1 MATLIGI
8 VSKVIGQV
16 FAVASDGTRRALV
29 EGDKLFAG
37 DQLST
42 GAEGAVAV
50 HLQNG
55 QELTLGRGSSMQM
68 TPQLLANHIPHVD
81 SSEAVTPSQA
91 QLTDVQQLQKAIA
104 AGDDPTQTAE
114 ATAAGPATTTTGA
127 PGGVQGSGHS
137 FVMLEEVGGR
147 VDPTIGFPTAGFNGI
162 PELPEERLNADPNNN
177 VVAADAPVV
186 PPVTPEVPEVPN
198 NPVTLDGLSVA
209 NGELTVNEANLA
221 DGSARNPGA
230 LTQSGSFTVNAPDGL
245 SSLSIGGINV
255 ISGGVAAGFPQ
266 SITTLL
272 GSTLTVTGYN
282 PATGVVSYSYTL
294 NGAETHASGEGANA
308 VGEHFTVVAGDSNG
322 DSATGSLDINI
333 TDDVPQAID
342 DGNGVASE
350 TLLTLNGNVLTN
362 DVQGADRVPV
372 GENSGPITPGTFI
385 GTYGTLVLNANGTYT
400 YTLNTSDA
408 DFKALH
414 GGGDGTE
421 TFTYT
426 LTDADG
432 DSSTANLV
440 LQIHNNDD
448 PDTIGGLNL
457 GGPEL
462 TVFEKNLGDGSA
474 PDATA
479 LTQNGTFTF
488 TALDGITTL
497 TVGGIAVV
505 SGGVA
510 AGFPQSITTP
520 LGNTLTIT
528 SFDLATG
535 VVNYSYTLNDNE
547 AHATA
552 NGANALPEQFDVT
565 LVDDN
570 GTTATGS
577 LDVNIVDD
585 LPQGVNDSNAST
597 ASETLL
603 TLNGN
608 VLTNDVQGA
617 DRLTVGENAG
627 PITPGTFTGTYGT
640 LVLNANGTYTYTLN
654 TSDADFK
661 ALHGGGDGTETF
673 TYTITD
679 SDGDSSTANLVLQI
693 HNNDDPVTIGGLNVE
708 GGELTV
714 FEKNLGDGSAP
725 DATALTQN
733 GTFTVTALDGVTSL
747 TVGGI
752 AVVTAGVAAGFPQSI
767 TTPLGSTLT
776 ITGFNAATGIVSYS
790 YTLVDNE
797 AHATANGAN
806 TLPEQF
812 AVTLVDDNGTTATG
826 SLDVNIVDDLPQG
839 VNDSNASTASETLL
853 TLNGNV
859 LTNDVQGADR
869 VTVGENAGPITPG
882 TFTGTYGTLVLN
894 ANGTYTYTLNTSDAD
909 FKALHG
915 GGDGTETFTYTITDS
930 DGDSSTANL
939 VLQIHNN
946 DDPVTIGGLNVEGGE
961 LTVFEKNLG
970 DGSAPDAT
978 ALTQNGTFTV
988 SALDGVTSLTVG
1000 GIAVVTAGVAAGFP
1014 QSITTPLGS
1023 TLTITGFNAATGV
1036 VSYSY
1041 TLNDNEA
1048 HATANGANTLP
1059 EQFAVTVVDDNGT
1072 TATGSL
1078 DVNIV
1083 DDLPQ
1088 GVNDS
1093 NASTASETLLT
1104 LNGNVLTNDVQ
1115 GADRVTVGEN
1125 AGPVTPGTFTG
1136 TYGTLV
1142 LNANGTYTYT
1152 LNTSD
1157 ADFKAL
1163 HGGGDGTETFTYT
1176 ITDSDG
1182 DSSTANLVLQI
1193 HNNDDPVTIGGLNVE
1208 GGELTVFE
1216 KNLGDGSN
1224 PDTPALT
1231 QSGTF
1236 TVTALDGVTTLT
1248 VGGIAVVTAGVAA
1261 GFPQSITTPLGS
1273 TLTITGFN
1281 AATGVVS
1288 YSYTLNDNEAHAT
1301 ANGANTLPEQFAVTV
1316 VDDNGTTATGSLDVN
1331 IVDDLPQGVNDSNAS
1346 TASETLLTLN
1356 GNVLTNDVQGADR
1369 VTVGENAGPIT
1380 PGTFTGTYGTLVL
1393 NANGTYTY
1401 TLNTSD
1407 ADFKALHGGGDGTET
1422 FTYTIT
1428 DSDGDSSTANL
1439 VLQIHNNDD
1448 PVTIGGLNVEGGELT
1463 VFEKNLGDGSNP
1475 DTPALTQSGTF
1486 TVTALDGVST
1496 LTVGGISV
1504 VTGGVAAGFPQSIT
1518 TPLGSTLTITG
1529 FNAATGVVSY
1539 SYTLNDNEAHATA
1552 NGANTLPEQFA
1563 VTVVDDNGTTATG
1576 SLDVNIVDDLPQGV
1590 NDSNTSTASETLLT
1604 LNGNVLTNDV
1614 QGADRVTVGENAGPI
1629 TPGTFTGTYGTLVL
1643 NANGTYTYTLNTSD
1657 ADFKALHGGG
1667 DGTETFTYTITDS
1680 DGDSSTANLVLQ
1692 IHNNDDPVTIGG
1704 LNVEG
1709 GELTV
1714 FEKNLGDGSAPDAT
1728 VLTQNGSFT
1737 VTALDGV
1744 TSLTVGGIAVVT
1756 AGVAAGFPQSITT
1769 PLGSTLTI
1777 TGFNAATGVVSYSYT
1792 LNDNEAHA
1800 TANGANT
1807 LPEQF
1812 AVTVVDDNGTTA
1824 TGSLDVN
1831 IVDDLP
1837 QGVNDS
1843 NTSTASETLLTL
1855 NGNVLTND
1863 VQGADRVT
1871 VGENA
1876 GPITPGTFTG
1886 TYGTLVLNANGTYTY
1901 TLSTSDADFKAL
1913 HGGGNGS
1920 ETFTYTITDSDGD
1933 SSTANLVLQIH
1944 NNDDPVTLQGLN
1956 VYGGELTVYEKNLGD
1971 GSNPNPSALTQSGT
1985 FTVTALDGVTTLTVG
2000 GIAVVTGGVAA
2011 GFPQSITTPLGSTLT
2026 ITGFNAATGVVSYSY
2041 TLNDNETHAN
2051 ANGANTLPEQ
2061 FTVTAVDDNGTTATG
2076 NLDVNIVDDLP
2087 KGVNDSNGTAS
2098 ETQLTL
2104 NGNVLTNDV
2113 QGADRVTVGENAGPI
2128 TPGTFT
2134 GTYGTLVLNANGT
2147 YTYTL
2152 STSDADFKALHGG
2165 GNGSETFTYTIT
2177 DSDGDSST
2185 ANLVLQIH
2193 NNDDPVTLQ
2202 GLNVYGGELTVYEK
2216 NLGDGSNPNP
2226 SALTQSGTFT
2236 VTALD
2241 GVTTLT
2247 VGGIAVVTGGVAA
2260 GFPQSIT
2267 TPLGSTLTIT
2277 GFNAATG
2284 VVSYSYTL
2292 NDNETHANANG
2303 ANTLPE
2309 QFAVTVVDDNGTT
2322 ATGSLDVNIV
2332 DDLPQGVND
2341 SNTSTASETLLT
2353 LNGNVLTN
2361 DVQGADRVTVGEN
2374 AGPITPG
2381 TFTGTYGTLVL
2392 NANGTYT
2399 YTLSTSDADFK
2410 ALHGGGNGSETFT
2423 YTITDSDGDS
2433 STANLVLQIHNNDD
2447 PVTLQGLNVY
2457 GGELTVYEKNLS
2469 DGSAPST
2476 SALTQ
2481 SGTFTVTALDGV
2493 TTLTVGGI
2501 SVVTGGVAAGFPQSI
2516 TTPLGSTLTITGFN
2530 AATGVVSYS
2539 YTLNDN
2545 ETHANANGAN
2555 TLPEQFTVTA
2565 VDDNGTTA
2573 TGNLDVNIV
2582 DDLPKGV
2589 NDSNGTASETQLTLN
2604 GNVLTNDVQGADRV
2618 TVGENAGPIT
2628 PGTFTGTYGTLVLNA
2643 NGTYTYTLSTSD
2655 ADFKA
2660 LHGGG
2665 NGSETF
2671 TYTITDSDGDS
2682 STANLVLQIHNN
2694 DDPVTLQGLNVYG
2707 GELTVYEKNLGDG
2720 THPDTPALSQSG
2732 TFTVTALDGLQTL
2745 TVGTLTVISGGVV
2758 AGFPQTAT
2766 TPLGSTLTITG
2777 FNAATGVISYTYTLN
2792 DNEAHPAAEGA
2803 NSLTE
2808 NFNVV
2813 ATDTDGDVANGQI
2826 NVNIIDD
2833 LPTANPDTDSVQEGG
2848 TVSGNVLDNDIA
2860 GADGP
2865 AATGAVVGVRAGSD
2879 TSTPALDGL
2888 NTPINGTYGY
2898 LTLDANGNAVYHS
2911 TPNAVSGPGAV
2922 DVFTYTVRD
2931 SDGDESTT
2939 TITIDVY
2946 NSCLKAVSD
2955 NDVTVYEKAL
2965 DLGKDGQDL
2974 VAGTVIGSDPTN
2986 TGETASGTL
2995 VGSVTHAVGAITY
3008 ALVGTHV
3015 GEFGQIQLNA
3025 NGTYTYTLTTPPSTT
3040 PHANDGPNVMHET
3053 FTYQATD
3060 SLGNI
3065 VTSTIVVDIV
3075 DDVPKAMNDSNA
3087 STASETTLSLS
3098 GNVFNNDVIGAD
3110 KVALGLNAGPVTPG
3124 TFTGTYGTLVLN
3136 ANGTYTYTLS
3146 TSDAD
3151 FKALHGGGN
3160 GTETFTYTITDSD
3173 GDISTANLVLNVHN
3187 NDDLV
3192 TLNGLDVYG
3201 GELTV
3206 YEKNLG
3212 DGTTPNISALTQSGT
3227 FTVTALDGLQTLT
3240 VGTLT
3245 VISGGVVAGFPQT
3258 ATTPLGSTLTITGF
3272 NPVTGVLSY
3281 SYTLNDNEAHATASG
3296 ANSLTENFNVVA
3308 TDTDGD
3314 IANGQINVNIVDDLP
3329 GAKPDSS
3336 SVTEGGTVNISV
3348 LGNDISGADGPAT
3361 VVGVRAGSNTST
3373 SAVGGLGNQITGAYG
3388 YLTLDANGNAV
3399 YHANPNSVGPAGA
3412 TDTFTYTVRDT
3423 DGDESTTTITVNVA
3437 NSIIKANPDSDVT
3450 VYEKALDLSKDGQDL
3465 AAGTVTGSDPGNSG
3479 ETSSGTLVG
3488 SVSGAS
3494 GALTYTLVGSA
3505 TGTYGQIL
3513 LNADGS
3519 YTYTLTS
3526 APKTSPN
3533 ANDGPNSLSES
3544 FTYKATDASGN
3555 SSTSTIVVNIV
3566 DDVPKAVAADRS
3578 VAAVEIDSNLLIVL
3592 DVSGSMVDPSGVP
3605 GLSRLEL
3612 AKQAI
3617 SALLDKYDDL
3627 GDVKVQLVTFS
3638 SSATDRTSVW
3648 VDVATAKTLLTGLT
3662 ADGGTNYDA
3671 AVATMKTA
3679 FNTSGKLTG
3688 AQNVGYFFS
3697 DGKPTSGQEIGTS
3710 DETSLKAF
3718 LDANNIKNYAIGLGS
3733 GVSNANLNPLAYD
3746 GSSHTDTNAVVVT
3759 DLNQLNSVLS
3769 GTVIG
3774 APVTGSLLGE
3784 GGTFGADGGFIKT
3797 ITVDGTTYTYDPAG
3811 NGSLNFSGAANH
3823 GTFNTANNTLS
3834 IATNN
3839 SGTLL
3844 VNLDSGEYTYI
3855 SQKTTAVVI
3864 TENIGFTVS
3873 DNDGDLSSSTLTI
3886 KVIPNAP
3893 PVATDDHVITNVLEG
3908 TVVVPGELLLANDT
3922 DPNGDPLSANP
3933 TSFNTGW
3940 VARGAEFTGLT
3951 QVPNFT
3957 GSSAQALTLARS
3969 AFVANAAAMT
3979 AVLVVSGALGSVG
3992 NSNYDDRITVNLKDG
4007 ETLHLN
4013 HDLAAGR
4020 IAMEYSIN
4028 GGAFTPIADGGM
4040 ITATSDATYQ
4050 IHISNIP
4057 NSSSGGNG
4065 SETYKLTMTVNYS
4078 EAHDIAPDYHGTYTA
4093 NDNHGGSDSANVT
4106 ISYQDGHTLTG
4117 TGGDDVL
4124 VAGAGSNVINAG
4136 GGNDVLTAGSGNN
4149 ELHGDAGN
4157 DLLFSG
4163 PGNDTLDGGTGIDTA
4178 SYAHAT
4184 AGVTV
4189 NLSLLGG
4196 QNTLGAGTDILTGIE
4211 NLTGSN
4217 FNDTLTGD
4225 NTGNV
4230 ITGGLGNDVLNGG
4243 GGDDL
4248 LIGGLGNNT
4257 LSGGAGADTFQWLK
4271 GNSGHDVIT
4280 DFTPG
4285 TDKLDLSQLLQGENG
4300 TTASL
4305 DDYLHFTVTGSGPS
4319 TVTSIDVSA
4328 MAGAAP
4334 NQTIDLAGVDLASHY
4349 GVTPGAGGVIA
4360 GGHDTA
4366 TIINGMLNDHSLKV
4380 DTV

>member
-1 MATLIGI
+1 M
-8 VSKVIGQV
+8 
-16 FAVASDGTRRALV
+16 
-29 EGDKLFAG
+29 
-37 DQLST
+37 
-42 GAEGAVAV
+42 
-50 HLQNG
+50 
-55 QELTLGRGSSMQM
+55 
-68 TPQLLANHIPHVD
+68 
-81 SSEAVTPSQA
+81 
-91 QLTDVQQLQKAIA
+91 
-104 AGDDPTQTAE
+104 
-114 ATAAGPATTTTGA
+114 
-127 PGGVQGSGHS
+127 
-137 FVMLEEVGGR
+137 
-147 VDPTIGFPTAGFNGI
+147 
-162 PELPEERLNADPNNN
+162 
-177 VVAADAPVV
+177 
-186 PPVTPEVPEVPN
+186 
-198 NPVTLDGLSVA
+198 
-209 NGELTVNEANLA
+209 
-221 DGSARNPGA
+221 
-230 LTQSGSFTVNAPDGL
+230 
-245 SSLSIGGINV
+245 
-255 ISGGVAAGFPQ
+255 
-266 SITTLL
+266 
-272 GSTLTVTGYN
+272 
-282 PATGVVSYSYTL
+282 
-294 NGAETHASGEGANA
+294 
-308 VGEHFTVVAGDSNG
+308 
-322 DSATGSLDINI
+322 
-333 TDDVPQAID
+333 
-342 DGNGVASE
+342 
-350 TLLTLNGNVLTN
+350 
-362 DVQGADRVPV
+362 
-372 GENSGPITPGTFI
+372 
-385 GTYGTLVLNANGTYT
+385 
-400 YTLNTSDA
+400 
-408 DFKALH
+408 
-414 GGGDGTE
+414 
-421 TFTYT
+421 
-426 LTDADG
+426 
-432 DSSTANLV
+432 
-440 LQIHNNDD
+440 
-448 PDTIGGLNL
+448 
-457 GGPEL
+457 
-462 TVFEKNLGDGSA
+462 
-474 PDATA
+474 
-479 LTQNGTFTF
+479 
-488 TALDGITTL
+488 
-497 TVGGIAVV
+497 
-505 SGGVA
+505 
-510 AGFPQSITTP
+510 
-520 LGNTLTIT
+520 
-528 SFDLATG
+528 
-535 VVNYSYTLNDNE
+535 
-547 AHATA
+547 
-552 NGANALPEQFDVT
+552 
-565 LVDDN
+565 
-570 GTTATGS
+570 
-577 LDVNIVDD
+577 
-585 LPQGVNDSNAST
+585 
-597 ASETLL
+597 
-603 TLNGN
+603 
-608 VLTNDVQGA
+608 
-617 DRLTVGENAG
+617 
-627 PITPGTFTGTYGT
+627 
-640 LVLNANGTYTYTLN
+640 
-654 TSDADFK
+654 
-661 ALHGGGDGTETF
+661 
-673 TYTITD
+673 
-679 SDGDSSTANLVLQI
+679 
-693 HNNDDPVTIGGLNVE
+693 NVE

-733 GTFTVTALDGVTSL
+733 
-747 TVGGI
+747 
-752 AVVTAGVAAGFPQSI
+752 
-767 TTPLGSTLT
+767 
-776 ITGFNAATGIVSYS
+776 
-790 YTLVDNE
+790 
-797 AHATANGAN
+797 
-806 TLPEQF
+806 
-812 AVTLVDDNGTTATG
+812 
-826 SLDVNIVDDLPQG
+826 
-839 VNDSNASTASETLL
+839 
-853 TLNGNV
+853 
-859 LTNDVQGADR
+859 
-869 VTVGENAGPITPG
+869 
-882 TFTGTYGTLVLN
+882 
-894 ANGTYTYTLNTSDAD
+894 
-909 FKALHG
+909 
-915 GGDGTETFTYTITDS
+915 
-930 DGDSSTANL
+930 
-939 VLQIHNN
+939 
-946 DDPVTIGGLNVEGGE
+946 
-961 LTVFEKNLG
+961 
-970 DGSAPDAT
+970 
-978 ALTQNGTFTV
+978 
-988 SALDGVTSLTVG
+988 
-1000 GIAVVTAGVAAGFP
+1000 
-1014 QSITTPLGS
+1014 
-1023 TLTITGFNAATGV
+1023 
-1036 VSYSY
+1036 
-1041 TLNDNEA
+1041 
-1048 HATANGANTLP
+1048 
-1059 EQFAVTVVDDNGT
+1059 
-1072 TATGSL
+1072 
-1078 DVNIV
+1078 
-1083 DDLPQ
+1083 
-1088 GVNDS
+1088 
-1093 NASTASETLLT
+1093 
-1104 LNGNVLTNDVQ
+1104 
-1115 GADRVTVGEN
+1115 
-1125 AGPVTPGTFTG
+1125 
-1136 TYGTLV
+1136 
-1142 LNANGTYTYT
+1142 
-1152 LNTSD
+1152 
-1157 ADFKAL
+1157 
-1163 HGGGDGTETFTYT
+1163 
-1176 ITDSDG
+1176 
-1182 DSSTANLVLQI
+1182 
-1193 HNNDDPVTIGGLNVE
+1193 
-1208 GGELTVFE
+1208 
-1216 KNLGDGSN
+1216 
-1224 PDTPALT
+1224 
-1231 QSGTF
+1231 GTF

-1331 IVDDLPQGVNDSNAS
+1331 IVDDLPQGVNDSNG
-1346 TASETLLTLN
+1346 TASETQLTLN

-1401 TLNTSD
+1401 TLS
-1407 ADFKALHGGGDGTET
+1407 
-1422 FTYTIT
+1422 
-1428 DSDGDSSTANL
+1428 
-1439 VLQIHNNDD
+1439 
-1448 PVTIGGLNVEGGELT
+1448 
-1463 VFEKNLGDGSNP
+1463 
-1475 DTPALTQSGTF
+1475 
-1486 TVTALDGVST
+1486 
-1496 LTVGGISV
+1496 
-1504 VTGGVAAGFPQSIT
+1504 
-1518 TPLGSTLTITG
+1518 
-1529 FNAATGVVSY
+1529 
-1539 SYTLNDNEAHATA
+1539 
-1552 NGANTLPEQFA
+1552 
-1563 VTVVDDNGTTATG
+1563 
-1576 SLDVNIVDDLPQGV
+1576 
-1590 NDSNTSTASETLLT
+1590 
-1604 LNGNVLTNDV
+1604 
-1614 QGADRVTVGENAGPI
+1614 
-1629 TPGTFTGTYGTLVL
+1629 
-1643 NANGTYTYTLNTSD
+1643 TSD

-1728 VLTQNGSFT
+1728 ALTQNGTFTVSALDGVTTLTVGGIAVVTAGVAAGFPQSITTPLGSTLTITGFNAATGVVSYSYTLNDNETHANANGANTLPEQFAVTVVDDNGTTATGSLDVNIVDDLPQGVNDSNASTASEALLTLNGNVLTNDVQGSDRVTVGENAGPITPGTFTGTYGTLVLNANGTYTYTLSTSDADFKALHGGGDGTETFTYTITDSDGDSSTANLVLQIQNNDDPVTIGGLNVEGGELTVFEKNLGDGSAPDATALTQNGTFT

-1744 TSLTVGGIAVVT
+1744 TTLTVGGIAVVT

-1843 NTSTASETLLTL
+1843 NGTASETQLTL

-1913 HGGGNGS
+1913 HGGGDGT

-1944 NNDDPVTLQGLN
+1944 NNDDPVTIGGLN
-1956 VYGGELTVYEKNLGD
+1956 VEGGELTVFEKNLGD
-1971 GSNPNPSALTQSGT
+1971 GSAPDATALTQNGT
-1985 FTVTALDGVTTLTVG
+1985 FTVSALDGVTTLTVG
-2000 GIAVVTGGVAA
+2000 GIAVVTAGVAA

-2061 FTVTAVDDNGTTATG
+2061 FAVTAVDDNGTTATG

-2165 GNGSETFTYTIT
+2165 GNGTETFTYTIT

-2185 ANLVLQIH
+2185 AKLVLQIH

-2216 NLGDGSNPNP
+2216 NLGDGSTPNT

-2241 GVTTLT
+2241 GVTTLI

-2309 QFAVTVVDDNGTT
+2309 QFA
-2322 ATGSLDVNIV
+2322 
-2332 DDLPQGVND
+2332 
-2341 SNTSTASETLLT
+2341 
-2353 LNGNVLTN
+2353 
-2361 DVQGADRVTVGEN
+2361 
-2374 AGPITPG
+2374 
-2381 TFTGTYGTLVL
+2381 
-2392 NANGTYT
+2392 
-2399 YTLSTSDADFK
+2399 
-2410 ALHGGGNGSETFT
+2410 
-2423 YTITDSDGDS
+2423 
-2433 STANLVLQIHNNDD
+2433 
-2447 PVTLQGLNVY
+2447 
-2457 GGELTVYEKNLS
+2457 
-2469 DGSAPST
+2469 
-2476 SALTQ
+2476 
-2481 SGTFTVTALDGV
+2481 
-2493 TTLTVGGI
+2493 
-2501 SVVTGGVAAGFPQSI
+2501 
-2516 TTPLGSTLTITGFN
+2516 
-2530 AATGVVSYS
+2530 
-2539 YTLNDN
+2539 
-2545 ETHANANGAN
+2545 
-2555 TLPEQFTVTA
+2555 VTA

-2665 NGSETF
+2665 NGTETF

-2682 STANLVLQIHNN
+2682 STAKLVLQIHNN

-2707 GELTVYEKNLGDG
+2707 GELTVYEKNLDDG
-2720 THPDTPALSQSG
+2720 SNPDTP
-2732 TFTVTALDGLQTL
+2732 
-2745 TVGTLTVISGGVV
+2745 
-2758 AGFPQTAT
+2758 
-2766 TPLGSTLTITG
+2766 
-2777 FNAATGVISYTYTLN
+2777 
-2792 DNEAHPAAEGA
+2792 
-2803 NSLTE
+2803 
-2808 NFNVV
+2808 
-2813 ATDTDGDVANGQI
+2813 
-2826 NVNIIDD
+2826 
-2833 LPTANPDTDSVQEGG
+2833 
-2848 TVSGNVLDNDIA
+2848 
-2860 GADGP
+2860 
-2865 AATGAVVGVRAGSD
+2865 
-2879 TSTPALDGL
+2879 
-2888 NTPINGTYGY
+2888 
-2898 LTLDANGNAVYHS
+2898 
-2911 TPNAVSGPGAV
+2911 
-2922 DVFTYTVRD
+2922 
-2931 SDGDESTT
+2931 
-2939 TITIDVY
+2939 
-2946 NSCLKAVSD
+2946 
-2955 NDVTVYEKAL
+2955 
-2965 DLGKDGQDL
+2965 
-2974 VAGTVIGSDPTN
+2974 
-2986 TGETASGTL
+2986 
-2995 VGSVTHAVGAITY
+2995 
-3008 ALVGTHV
+3008 
-3015 GEFGQIQLNA
+3015 
-3025 NGTYTYTLTTPPSTT
+3025 
-3040 PHANDGPNVMHET
+3040 
-3053 FTYQATD
+3053 
-3060 SLGNI
+3060 
-3065 VTSTIVVDIV
+3065 
-3075 DDVPKAMNDSNA
+3075 
-3087 STASETTLSLS
+3087 
-3098 GNVFNNDVIGAD
+3098 
-3110 KVALGLNAGPVTPG
+3110 
-3124 TFTGTYGTLVLN
+3124 
-3136 ANGTYTYTLS
+3136 
-3146 TSDAD
+3146 
-3151 FKALHGGGN
+3151 
-3160 GTETFTYTITDSD
+3160 
-3173 GDISTANLVLNVHN
+3173 
-3187 NDDLV
+3187 
-3192 TLNGLDVYG
+3192 
-3201 GELTV
+3201 
-3206 YEKNLG
+3206 
-3212 DGTTPNISALTQSGT
+3212 ALTQSGT

-3314 IANGQINVNIVDDLP
+3314 IANGQINVNIIDDLPKAKADTDSVQEGGTVSGNVLDNDIAGADGPAATGAVVGVRVGSDTSTSASGGLNTPINGTYGYLTLDANGNAVYHSTSNAVSNPGAVDVFTYTVRDSDGDESTTTITIDVYNSCLKAVSDNDVTVYEKALDLSKSGLDLVAGTVIGSDPTNTGETASGTLVGSVTHAVGAITYALVGTHVGEFGQIQLNANGTYTYTLTTPPSTTPHANDGPNVMHETFTYQATDSLGNIVTSTIVVNIVDDVPKAMNDSNLSTASETVTSLSGNVFNNDVIGADKVALGLNAGPITPGTFTGTYGTLVLNANGTYTYTLAPNDADFKALHGGGNGTETFTYTITDSDGDISTANLVLNVHNNDDLVTLNGLNVYGGELTVYEKNLGDGTTPNISALTQNGTFTVTALDGLQTLTVGTLTVISGGVVAGFPQTATTPLGSTLTITGFNPATGVLSYSYTLNDNEAHATAGGANSLTENFNVVATDTDGDIANGQINVNIVDDLP

-3373 SAVGGLGNQITGAYG
+3373 SAVGGLNTPINGTYG

-3412 TDTFTYTVRDT
+3412 TDTFTYTVRDA

-3450 VYEKALDLSKDGQDL
+3450 VYEKALDLNQGGQDL
-3465 AAGTVTGSDPGNSG
+3465 AAGTVTGSDPGNTG
-3479 ETSSGTLVG
+3479 ETASGTLVG

-3494 GALTYTLVGSA
+3494 GALTYTLVGSG
-3505 TGTYGQIL
+3505 TGAYGQIL
-3513 LNADGS
+3513 LNTDGS

-3592 DVSGSMVDPSGVP
+3592 DVSGSMVDDSGVP
-3605 GLSRLEL
+3605 GLSRLAL

-3648 VDVATAKTLLTGLT
+3648 VDVATAKTLLIGLT
-3662 ADGGTNYDA
+3662 ANGGTNYDA

-3697 DGKPTSGQEIGTS
+3697 DGKPTDGQEIGTA

-3746 GSSHTDTNAVVVT
+3746 GSSHTNTNAVVVT

-3811 NGSLNFSGAANH
+3811 NGSLNFSGGANN

-3844 VNLDSGEYTYI
+3844 VDLDSGEYTYI

-3893 PVATDDHVITNVLEG
+3893 PVAADDNVITNVLSG
-3908 TVVVPGELLLANDT
+3908 NIVVPGELLLANDT
-3922 DPNGDPLSANP
+3922 DPNGDPLSATP

-3940 VARGAEFTGLT
+3940 IPRGADFVGTNKNLGFTGGSAKTLT
-3951 QVPNFT
+3951 I
-3957 GSSAQALTLARS
+3957 ARS
-3969 AFVANAAAMT
+3969 AFVADTAAMT
-3979 AVLVVSGALGSVG
+3979 AMLIVSGALGSVG
-3992 NSNYDDRITVNLKDG
+3992 GSNADDFITVTLKDG
-4007 ETLHLN
+4007 ETLNLN

-4020 IAMEYSIN
+4020 IAMEYSVN
-4028 GGAFTPIADGGM
+4028 GGGYIPIGDNQIIPATGGG
-4040 ITATSDATYQ
+4040 TYQ

-4065 SETYKLTMTVNYS
+4065 SETYKLTMTVNYA
-4078 EAHDIAPDYHGTYTA
+4078 EAHDIAPVYHGTYTA

-4196 QNTLGAGTDILTGIE
+4196 QNTLGAGTDILTDIE

-4217 FNDTLTGD
+4217 FNDTLTG
-4225 NTGNV
+4225 NNNSNV

-4257 LSGGAGADTFQWLK
+4257 LSGGVGADTFQWLK
-4271 GNSGHDVIT
+4271 GNSGHDVIS